1 MIRVYSDPCIA
12 LAVNPTFN
20 PSGEPMTI
28 VLAEVTFNGN
38 QQTLEIPV
46 RFVGQAAERAAEQ
59 IVVGAQFTFRGD
71 VQTAKVGDRKEIVV
85 AAKKFAV
92 IA

>member
-28 VLAEVTFNGN
+28 VLTEVTFNGN

-46 RFVGQAAERAAEQ
+46 RFVGQAAEKAAEQ
-59 IVVGAQFTFRGD
+59 IVVGAQFTFRG
-71 VQTAKVGDRKEIVV
+71 EIGRASCRERV
-85 AAKKFAV
+85 
-92 IA
+92 

>member
-1 MIRVYSDPCIA
+1 MIRVYSDPCVA

-28 VLAEVTFNGN
+28 VLAEVRFNSD
-38 QQTLEIPV
+38 QRTLELPV
-46 RFVGQAAERAAEQ
+46 RFVGQAASKAAEQ

-71 VQTAKVGDRKEIVV
+71 IQTAKVGDKKEIVV